1 SPNSCPMNCLCLETF
16 LLLRIRLLLLRLSP
30 NLSPSLCLSLP
41 SPSLPRFLEIQN
53 LEPGSG
59 TGWWVVAVAAA
70 VEAPAAVDFA
80 VQLAALAAEPLE
92 VPVPA
97 S

>member
-1 SPNSCPMNCLCLETF
+1 MNCLCLETF

-53 LEPGSG
+53 LEPGVRETHSREKVA
-59 TGWWVVAVAAA
+59 TGLSTRRVKV
-70 VEAPAAVDFA
+70 
-80 VQLAALAAEPLE
+80 
-92 VPVPA
+92 
-97 S
+97 